1 MPRPKR
7 ETPAQLTPGWP
18 TTESAD
24 PIAEVARKF
33 VLALL
38 DAVGERSVRSVA
50 KDAGVTHNSLASIL
64 AGHTWPDLATI
75 AKLERGVD
83 AALWPP
89 HGGESGSGHTP

>member
-7 ETPAQLTPGWP
+7 ATPAELTPGWP
-18 TTESAD
+18 TVESTD

-33 VLALL
+33 AVALM
-38 DAVGERSVRSVA
+38 DAVGERSIRSVA
-50 KDAGVTHNSLASIL
+50 KDTGLTHSTLVGIL

-83 AALWPP
+83 VALWPP
-89 HGGESGSGHTP
+89 HRGESGNGHTS